1 MKKIIIIATAV
12 ILVLIAVPK
21 RAEAAVITGDEPV
34 GGVSYYLDKYIKAG
48 GDPRD
53 LIAAYDISADDKE
66 VLCRIVE
73 AEVTGAGD
81 EAYYR
86 AKTNVAS
93 CVLTRLDKGWGKT
106 VRDIVFAH
114 SGETYQFSPIKD
126 GRYYT
131 VEITQQ
137 TRDAVQEVIRYG
149 PKHDCEYFCTRTCD
163 SYVSG
168 FHSKLRKIFSDCAH
182 TYFKEK

>member
-1 MKKIIIIATAV
+1 MKRKV
-12 ILVLIAVPK
+12 SLGKFVVFVFLLVVFSLK
-21 RAEAAVITGDEPV
+21 REAEAAVITGDEPV
-34 GGVSYYLDKYIKAG
+34 GGVGYYLDKYVKAG

-81 EAYYR
+81 DSYYR
-86 AKTNVAS
+86 AKANVAS

-106 VRDIVFAH
+106 VREVVF
-114 SGETYQFSPIKD
+114 SPMQFSPVSD

-131 VEITQQ
+131 VTVTQQ
-137 TRDAVQEVIRYG
+137 TRDAVQEVLWYG
-149 PKHDCEYFCTRTCD
+149 CTHRCEYFCTSTCK
-163 SYVSG
+163 SYKSG
-168 FHSKLRKIFSDCAH
+168 YHSTLREVFRDCAH
-182 TYFKEK
+182 VYFSED